1 MQITAFR
8 QLEPLVR
15 SGRARAI
22 GVSNMNATMLEAIVA
37 DAAGRADGIAPAV
50 NQVGFSIGAH
60 SDSVLGSDAA
70 TMAAC
75 KRHGVQY
82 EAYSPLGGLSGVDVL
97 RHPVVLRVAAAHN
110 ASAATVAL
118 RWVVQQGV
126 PFVTSSTSAAYDA
139 EDLAAAT
146 QNATVLTAEEMAALA
161 AI

>member
-1 MQITAFR
+1 MGA
-8 QLEPLVR
+8 
-15 SGRARAI
+15 
-22 GVSNMNATMLEAIVA
+22 
-37 DAAGRADGIAPAV
+37 AAGRADGIAPAV
-50 NQVGFSIGAH
+50 NQVGFSVGAH

-126 PFVTSSTSAAYDA
+126 PFVVHSRSASHLRD
-139 EDLAAAT
+139 DLAAVDQPA
-146 QNATVLTAEEMAALA
+146 LSDDEMATLA
-161 AI
+161 RLAESV